1 MNICKHDE
9 LRDTPLY
16 RVMKR
21 NAEVDDIRK
30 ANAAKRAAFTG
41 KAARLDDCLKD
52 ERGKERE
59 IAAFSDRGRGAEDIR
74 SAMEGPLWVA
84 LFDLA
89 YEVQSEKDKKVIDAL
104 FQDMRPAVAAR
115 IANTN
120 RQHVYRVIDRF
131 RRDLVA
137 AHVAWKMRDRV

>member
-1 MNICKHDE
+1 MKKLIVRNPE
-9 LRDTPLY
+9 GLY
-16 RVMKR
+16 ETMRR
-21 NAEVDDIRK
+21 RAECYDIRQAK
-30 ANAAKRAAFTG
+30 AKKRAVFAG
-41 KAARLDDCLKD
+41 GAIRLDDCLKD
-52 ERGKERE
+52 ERGNERE
-59 IAAFSDRGRGAEDIR
+59 NAALSDRGRGAEDIR
-74 SAMEGPLWVA
+74 STNEGLLWVS

-89 YEVQSEKDKKVIDAL
+89 YEVQTEDDKKVIDAL

-137 AHVAWKMRDRV
+137 AHLAWKMRDRV

>member
-1 MNICKHDE
+1 
-9 LRDTPLY
+9 
-16 RVMKR
+16 
-21 NAEVDDIRK
+21 
-30 ANAAKRAAFTG
+30 
-41 KAARLDDCLKD
+41 
-52 ERGKERE
+52 
-59 IAAFSDRGRGAEDIR
+59 
-74 SAMEGPLWVA
+74 MEGPLWVA